1 MGGECPSRGESKCKG
16 PEAGT
21 CLLVEEQLHSKE
33 TNMARA
39 ERVGRKRGQRG
50 QGCNEDQ
57 IGDLCAV
64 EQTLALIRG
73 REPGENSEQESRMR

>member
-1 MGGECPSRGESKCKG
+1 
-16 PEAGT
+16 
-21 CLLVEEQLHSKE
+21 
-33 TNMARA
+33 MARA